1 MKLFVTVGST
11 GFDELI
17 DAATAPGFLSHIVS
31 LGYTSLLIQY
41 GSSKGIFLRNTKDY
55 NGDGLDIQ
63 GYDYKATIEQDVKHA
78 DWIVSH
84 SGRPRNQHCG
94 WFSLSNEGFHFSHFV
109 IRGRNDITSFTATQK
124 GDCYSERVFVG
135 QSSS

>member
-41 GSSKGIFLRNTKDY
+41 GSSKNIFLRNTKEY

-63 GYDYKATIEQDVKHA
+63 GYDYKATIEQDIKHA

-84 SGRPRNQHCG
+84 SGRPTKTTWR
-94 WFSLSNEGFHFSHFV
+94 FV
-109 IRGRNDITSFTATQK
+109 FFI
-124 GDCYSERVFVG
+124 
-135 QSSS
+135 